1 MTLQPTASAQ
11 ASTARPGA
19 TQAAQAMAAVRL
31 GIGAVGLLAPGRLA
45 WRLFLPGRPID
56 EATTLVLR
64 GAAARDL
71 ALGLGAALA
80 SQRGPRTY
88 GGRSRAG
95 AGSRLAARR
104 RTRRLLRCAHRRV
117 KQVSKPRRTCG
128 DRAGRWPVRQCA
140 CAGRPAAHAMTL
152 AVIGHGKSSVSRLG
166 RARPPAPAA
175 VQSIFGPALPCGL
188 TLMERC
194 RPAAAAGLAARDSM
208 GRHFGRRRDRVE

>member
-80 SQRGPRTY
+80 SQRGPGPVRGWLLAAALVDCCDALTVA
-88 GGRSRAG
+88 SSKSASPAVRAG
-95 AGSRLAARR
+95 TALVGGLSASAHVLVARQLSR
-104 RTRRLLRCAHRRV
+104 
-117 KQVSKPRRTCG
+117 
-128 DRAGRWPVRQCA
+128 
-140 CAGRPAAHAMTL
+140 
-152 AVIGHGKSSVSRLG
+152 
-166 RARPPAPAA
+166 
-175 VQSIFGPALPCGL
+175 
-188 TLMERC
+188 
-194 RPAAAAGLAARDSM
+194 
-208 GRHFGRRRDRVE
+208 